1 MNSNIVQLGQTELC
15 FLKRAHHRTLF
26 ERLWLELITY
36 LNEFGKWL
44 VLVMISIIAICS
56 ASNSIVDMPM
66 PLHRLLLLWYL
77 LL

>member
-1 MNSNIVQLGQTELC
+1 MTFPNLYTV
-15 FLKRAHHRTLF
+15 
-26 ERLWLELITY
+26 LELITY

-66 PLHRLLLLWYL
+66 PLHRLLLLGYL

>member
-1 MNSNIVQLGQTELC
+1 M
-15 FLKRAHHRTLF
+15 
-26 ERLWLELITY
+26 LELITY

-77 LL
+77 LLYVQC